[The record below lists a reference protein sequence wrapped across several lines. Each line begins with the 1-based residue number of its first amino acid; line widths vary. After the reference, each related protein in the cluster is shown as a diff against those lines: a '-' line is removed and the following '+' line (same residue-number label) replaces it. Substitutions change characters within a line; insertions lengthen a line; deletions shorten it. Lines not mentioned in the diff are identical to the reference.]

1 MCVVDRASLDWFEA
15 VTTTC
20 WWRGGRF
27 AVWNT
32 RPGQVFIA
40 YDHTCDVGKSYDWF
54 AKQPEMNQS
63 GKLELDGWVEIIE
76 IYNVKEAVRQLPLG
90 LSS

>member
-1 MCVVDRASLDWFEA
+1 MEYP
-15 VTTTC
+15 
-20 WWRGGRF
+20 
-27 AVWNT
+27 
-32 RPGQVFIA
+32 PGQVFIA